1 MAKVK
6 LNPVMETFSGK
17 IGELIFKHYGAET
30 VVARAPT
37 PPAEW
42 SPEQAAHRELFRL
55 ATLYGKAALADPTTK
70 ALYDA
75 KSQETGIPVFALMI
89 ADFFHAP
96 VIDEIDISA
105 YTGKAGE
112 TIHVRASDD
121 FEVTGV
127 IVAVHDTSG
136 AVLEQGAA
144 VAVNDGAWNYTTT
157 TTLSEGQ
164 HVAIEVSATDRPGH
178 KGTKTAAR

>member
-6 LNPVMETFSGK
+6 LNPVLETFSGK
-17 IGELIFKHYGAET
+17 VGDLVFKHYGGGT
-30 VVARAPT
+30 ILARAPA
-37 PPAEW
+37 PPAQW
-42 SPEQAAHRELFRL
+42 SSGQAAHREQFRL
-55 ATLYGKAALADPTTK
+55 ATLYGKAALADPRTK

-75 KSQETGIPVFALMI
+75 KSQATGTPVFALMV

-96 VIDEIDISA
+96 VVDEIDLSG
-105 YTGKAGE
+105 YHGQAGE
-112 TIHVRASDD
+112 TIQVRASDD

-127 IVAVHDTSG
+127 AVAIRDTAG

-144 VAVNDGAWNYTTT
+144 VSANDSVWNYTTT
-157 TTLSEGQ
+157 ATLADGQ

-178 KGTKTAAR
+178 KGTKTEAR